1 MPEDNVGTALP
12 KKGSICQS
20 WSATVE
26 YNWKGTDW
34 YKRNC
39 TLNSFGVGFY
49 GCNFD
54 TPFSDENS
62 NNNDFLY
69 VFKMF
74 ECNHSARESNILENI
89 RTLLWKALLLLD
101 KQ

>member
-1 MPEDNVGTALP
+1 MNTTGRELTGTKETANE
-12 KKGSICQS
+12 IVF
-20 WSATVE
+20 A
-26 YNWKGTDW
+26 
-34 YKRNC
+34 
-39 TLNSFGVGFY
+39 VGFY

-54 TPFSDENS
+54 TPFSDESS

-89 RTLLWKALLLLD
+89 RTSLWKGLLLLD
-101 KQ
+101 K